1 MTRRVGE
8 PVEVRVVGGDD
19 ATPTAFL
26 WRNRLYVVREVLGH
40 WHERG
45 DWWAGRAARAV
56 HGDEMVAEAGGGVA
70 VLDQERELWRVEAS
84 PGQVF
89 GTGVYDLS
97 RTVPG
102 SGCGAAQERA
112 EWRLARVT
120 D

>member
-1 MTRRVGE
+1 
-8 PVEVRVVGGDD
+8 VEVRVVGGND

-45 DWWAGRAARAV
+45 DWWSGRAARAV
-56 HGDEMVAEAGGGVA
+56 HGDLGDAVADAGGGVA
-70 VLDQERELWRVEAS
+70 VLDREQELWRVEAS
-84 PGQVF
+84 PGRVF

-97 RTVPG
+97 RAVPG
-102 SGCGAAQERA
+102 SAHEQV
-112 EWRLARVT
+112 EWRLARVA

>member
-1 MTRRVGE
+1 M
-8 PVEVRVVGGDD
+8 VGGDD

-26 WRNRLYVVREVLGH
+26 WRNRLYMVREVLGH

-45 DWWAGRAARAV
+45 DWWSGRAARAV
-56 HGDEMVAEAGGGVA
+56 HGDDVVTEYGGVA
-70 VLDQERELWRVEAS
+70 VLDRERELWRVEAS
-84 PGQVF
+84 PGRVF

-97 RTVPG
+97 RAVPAG
-102 SGCGAAQERA
+102 GAGEGAAQERA